1 MHLCPSHMGLLTGT
15 SIYSGSQIPTVGE
28 GGAREIHAE
37 RGGLWCARLCNAYPA
52 SGSRLASNA
61 GLIPSFCSRSTSN
74 GAIPRE
80 NRRMDGGLQHYNHS
94 EHAVFDLKCHV
105 IWCTKHRCK
114 ILRGRVAERAARSH
128 STLRQVLRRDVV
140 IVRWCL
146 SIKSKCC
153 YQHRPLGTSQTS
165 ALCKRSILATTA
177 ERIFGDNGE
186 SSVGAGILSARR
198 WARSMRQQQKSIS
211 RPIVR

>member
-1 MHLCPSHMGLLTGT
+1 MGLLTGT

-114 ILRGRVAERAARSH
+114 ILRGRVAERAARS
-128 STLRQVLRRDVV
+128 SFNNTTSVATRCRNRALVSLDQIQVLLPAPPT
-140 IVRWCL
+140 WHQ
-146 SIKSKCC
+146 S
-153 YQHRPLGTSQTS
+153 
-165 ALCKRSILATTA
+165 
-177 ERIFGDNGE
+177 N
-186 SSVGAGILSARR
+186 
-198 WARSMRQQQKSIS
+198 
-211 RPIVR
+211 

>member
-61 GLIPSFCSRSTSN
+61 GLIPSFCSRSASN

-80 NRRMDGGLQHYNHS
+80 NRGWMADYN
-94 EHAVFDLKCHV
+94 
-105 IWCTKHRCK
+105 T
-114 ILRGRVAERAARSH
+114 
-128 STLRQVLRRDVV
+128 T
-140 IVRWCL
+140 
-146 SIKSKCC
+146 
-153 YQHRPLGTSQTS
+153 
-165 ALCKRSILATTA
+165 TTA
-177 ERIFGDNGE
+177 STRF
-186 SSVGAGILSARR
+186 ST
-198 WARSMRQQQKSIS
+198 
-211 RPIVR
+211 